1 MVKSHT
7 EEKTEMEVE
16 KKAVIRINQLSKSFD
31 DVHALRGVSLDVPE
45 NSIFGFLGPNGA
57 GKTTLMKIL
66 MGLSRPTSGG
76 GQIFGRDIVSDNVAI
91 RERIGFLPQHP
102 RFIDHLTARENLH
115 YTAGFYFDGPETRI
129 NERVEEMLELVG
141 LKERADR
148 PVRGF
153 SGGEKQRLGIALA
166 QVHYPDLL
174 ILDEPASALDPIGRQ
189 EVLEVMARLRKHA
202 TIFYSTHILDD
213 VQRVSD
219 SVAILNHGELVVSGS
234 IGQILQS
241 RDGIVYSLQLIG
253 AGPQTLVRVNQLPW
267 VLHCNVE
274 QVDGFG
280 KWHITVND
288 RTAAEHDLLRVVLQ
302 DPGVSVAG
310 FSRKT
315 YELEEIFMDLVR
327 GANNDSK
334 H

>member
-16 KKAVIRINQLSKSFD
+16 KKAVIRINQLSKSFG

-274 QVDGFG
+274 QVDGVG

>member
-7 EEKTEMEVE
+7 EEKTKMEIE
-16 KKAVIRINQLSKSFD
+16 KKAVIRINQLSKSFG

-274 QVDGFG
+274 QVDGVG

>member
-1 MVKSHT
+1 M
-7 EEKTEMEVE
+7 
-16 KKAVIRINQLSKSFD
+16 
-31 DVHALRGVSLDVPE
+31 
-45 NSIFGFLGPNGA
+45 
-57 GKTTLMKIL
+57 
-66 MGLSRPTSGG
+66 
-76 GQIFGRDIVSDNVAI
+76 
-91 RERIGFLPQHP
+91 
-102 RFIDHLTARENLH
+102 
-115 YTAGFYFDGPETRI
+115 
-129 NERVEEMLELVG
+129 
-141 LKERADR
+141 
-148 PVRGF
+148 
-153 SGGEKQRLGIALA
+153 
-166 QVHYPDLL
+166 
-174 ILDEPASALDPIGRQ
+174 
-189 EVLEVMARLRKHA
+189 
-202 TIFYSTHILDD
+202 
-213 VQRVSD
+213 
-219 SVAILNHGELVVSGS
+219 VSGP

-253 AGPQTLVRVNQLPW
+253 AGPQTLLRVNQLPW

-327 GANNDSK
+327 GADNDSK